1 MADFNDFMDG
11 FEPQDD
17 GDFKALPEGKYTC
30 VIDKVDF
37 EKKEN
42 GTAAVFVLKVL
53 GPSHAGRLVFQNLWV
68 MHKNPKAKIA
78 GLATIAKIAKA
89 IGIPHTSS
97 KDKYIGEKAD
107 FTLTVDQNNDKFN
120 NIKKVEPA
128 SGAVAAPPSPA
139 KPAQAADSADEGGES
154 W

>member
-11 FEPQDD
+11 WEPQDD
-17 GDFKALPEGKYTC
+17 GEFKALPEGKYTC

-53 GPSHAGRLVFQNLWV
+53 GPTHAGRLVFQNLWV
-68 MHKNPKAKIA
+68 THKNPKAKNA
-78 GLATIAKIAKA
+78 GLGQIAKIAKA
-89 IGIPHTSS
+89 IGIPHTSG

-107 FTLTVDQNNDKFN
+107 FTLTVDPDNDKFN
-120 NIKKVEPA
+120 RIKKVESVSVVARDHAPTPA
-128 SGAVAAPPSPA
+128 PA
-139 KPAQAADSADEGGES
+139 TATHMAEEGDQ